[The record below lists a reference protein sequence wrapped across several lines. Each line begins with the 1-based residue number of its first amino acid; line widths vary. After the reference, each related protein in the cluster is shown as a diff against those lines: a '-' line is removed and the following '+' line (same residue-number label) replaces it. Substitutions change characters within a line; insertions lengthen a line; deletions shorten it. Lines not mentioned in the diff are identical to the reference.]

1 MMQQASRV
9 LQVQRDHELAL
20 VQQVQMASPP
30 QLVHQPQQVQLVP
43 AVSPQQL
50 VHQQQLAQ
58 PVWRQ
63 LLVLQMRALPF
74 WPQLFSQELFWQQ
87 FSSQGQQS
95 RHHLLHQRQLSSL
108 QLSWRAPF
116 S

>member
-20 VQQVQMASPP
+20 VPVVSPL

-43 AVSPQQL
+43 VVSPQQL
-50 VHQQQLAQ
+50 VHLQQLAQ
-58 PVWRQ
+58 PAWRQ